1 MAFSAQTD
9 HGQSDRKEGVLCGSN
24 QGTLKVKATVG
35 FLRLNF
41 PCVFGFICLKYTFAE
56 GLTIISHI

>member
-9 HGQSDRKEGVLCGSN
+9 HGQSERKEGVLCGSN

-41 PCVFGFICLKYTFAE
+41 PCAFGFICLK
-56 GLTIISHI
+56 

>member
-9 HGQSDRKEGVLCGSN
+9 HGQREREEGVLCGIN

-41 PCVFGFICLKYTFAE
+41 PCAFVFICLK
-56 GLTIISHI
+56 